1 MFGEEYRVVLG
12 KFFQKIMEIK
22 GKHAEEIAEKEKIIA
37 KMAKE
42 IEKKNEEKQ
51 NMEQFIRDCE
61 EKIRRKYQEEILQYQ
76 NQVFNIFTDFYFQYL
91 FLFFLVN
98 FI

>member
-1 MFGEEYRVVLG
+1 
-12 KFFQKIMEIK
+12 MEINQQ
-22 GKHAEEIAEKEKIIA
+22 HEEKIAEKDKIIA

-51 NMEQFIRDCE
+51 NMEQFIRGCE

-76 NQVFNIFTDFYFQYL
+76 NQVFNILLIFNLNFYFGV
-91 FLFFLVN
+91 FP
-98 FI
+98 